1 MKRLKTEFVA
11 ANGTAFNKVR
21 FTYNEIREINSTPHI
36 LLSTPRDII
45 DGIYVVIPI
54 SVSKL
59 IYLCKK
65 AKIVYGLIGKSISVV
80 EDTETGK
87 VEIFYVEDYA
97 LKQIAKR
104 SIIDFDTVL
113 PGQELIFNGP
123 SNIEPFK
130 TVDKGGYKVYLVRK
144 YVNANGV
151 DFVELYL
158 RNQGSLRNQG
168 GSMFLAYAQNTI
180 DKHIVNTNPGLTDE
194 ELATML

>member
-11 ANGTAFNKVR
+11 TNGAAFNKVR

-36 LLSTPRDII
+36 LLSTPRDMMN
-45 DGIYVVIPI
+45 GIYVIIPI

-65 AKIVYGLIGKSISVV
+65 AKIVYGLIGRSISVV
-80 EDTETGK
+80 EDTETGE

-97 LKQIAKR
+97 LKQAIKR

-123 SNIEPFK
+123 STIEPFEI
-130 TVDKGGYKVYLVRK
+130 VDEGGYKVYLVRK
-144 YVNANGV
+144 YLNTNGV
-151 DFVELYL
+151 NCVELYL
-158 RNQGSLRNQG
+158 RNQGS
-168 GSMFLAYAQNTI
+168 SMFLNYVQHTI

-194 ELATML
+194 ELAIMLSS

>member
-21 FTYNEIREINSTPHI
+21 FTYNEIREIDSTPHI
-36 LLSTPRDII
+36 LLSTPRDMMN
-45 DGIYVVIPI
+45 GIYVVIPI

-65 AKIVYGLIGKSISVV
+65 AKVSYGLIGKSISVV
-80 EDTETGK
+80 ENTKTGEEE
-87 VEIFYVEDYA
+87 VYYVEDYA
-97 LKQIAKR
+97 LKQAIKR

-123 SNIEPFK
+123 STIEPFEI
-130 TVDKGGYKVYLVRK
+130 VDEGGYKVYLVRK
-144 YVNANGV
+144 YLNTNGV
-151 DFVELYL
+151 NCVELYL
-158 RNQGSLRNQG
+158 RNQGS
-168 GSMFLAYAQNTI
+168 SMFLNYVQHTI

-194 ELATML
+194 ELATMLSS

>member
-36 LLSTPRDII
+36 LLSTPRDIM

-65 AKIVYGLIGKSISVV
+65 ARIAYGLIGKSISVV
-80 EDTETGK
+80 EDTETGE

-97 LKQIAKR
+97 LKQAIKR

-123 SNIEPFK
+123 STIEPFEI
-130 TVDKGGYKVYLVRK
+130 VDEGGYKVYLVRK
-144 YVNANGV
+144 YLNTNGV
-151 DFVELYL
+151 NCVELYL
-158 RNQGSLRNQG
+158 RNQGS
-168 GSMFLAYAQNTI
+168 SMFLNYVQHTI

>member
-11 ANGTAFNKVR
+11 TNGAAFNKVR

-36 LLSTPRDII
+36 LLSTPRDIMN
-45 DGIYVVIPI
+45 GIYVVIPI

-65 AKIVYGLIGKSISVV
+65 AIVSYGLIGKSISVV
-80 EDTETGK
+80 ENTETGEEE
-87 VEIFYVEDYA
+87 VFYVEDYA
-97 LKQIAKR
+97 LKQAIKR
-104 SIIDFDTVL
+104 SIIDFNTVL

-123 SNIEPFK
+123 SNIEPFE

-144 YVNANGV
+144 YVNAIGV
-151 DFVELYL
+151 DCVELYL
-158 RNQGSLRNQG
+158 RNQGS
-168 GSMFLAYAQNTI
+168 SMFLNCVQHTI

-194 ELATML
+194 ELATMLSS

>member
-21 FTYNEIREINSTPHI
+21 FTYNEIREIDSTPHI
-36 LLSTPRDII
+36 LLSTPRDIVN
-45 DGIYVVIPI
+45 GIYVVIPI

-65 AKIVYGLIGKSISVV
+65 ARIAYGLIGKSISVV
-80 EDTETGK
+80 EDTETGE

-104 SIIDFDTVL
+104 SIIDFNTVL

-123 SNIEPFK
+123 STIEPFEI
-130 TVDKGGYKVYLVRK
+130 VDEGGYKVYLVRK
-144 YVNANGV
+144 YLNTNGV
-151 DFVELYL
+151 NCVELYL
-158 RNQGSLRNQG
+158 RNQGS
-168 GSMFLAYAQNTI
+168 SMFLTYVQLTI
-180 DKHIVNTNPGLTDE
+180 DKHIINTNPGLTDE

>member
-11 ANGTAFNKVR
+11 TNGAAFNKVR

-36 LLSTPRDII
+36 LLSTPRDMMN
-45 DGIYVVIPI
+45 GIYVVIPI

-65 AKIVYGLIGKSISVV
+65 AKIVHGLIGRSISVV
-80 EDTETGK
+80 EDTETGE

-97 LKQIAKR
+97 LKIIAKR
-104 SIIDFDTVL
+104 SIIDFNTVL

-130 TVDKGGYKVYLVRK
+130 IVDKGGYKVYLVRK
-144 YVNANGV
+144 YVNAIGV
-151 DFVELYL
+151 DCVELYL
-158 RNQGSLRNQG
+158 RNQGS
-168 GSMFLAYAQNTI
+168 SMFLTYVQLTI
-180 DKHIVNTNPGLTDE
+180 DKHIINTNPGLTDE

>member
-11 ANGTAFNKVR
+11 TNGAAFNRVR

-36 LLSTPRDII
+36 LLSTPRDIMN
-45 DGIYVVIPI
+45 GIYVVIPI

-65 AKIVYGLIGKSISVV
+65 ANVSYGLIGKSISVV
-80 EDTETGK
+80 EGTETGE

-104 SIIDFDTVL
+104 SIIDFNTVL

-123 SNIEPFK
+123 STIEPFEI
-130 TVDKGGYKVYLVRK
+130 VDEGGYKVYLVRK
-144 YVNANGV
+144 YLNTNGV
-151 DFVELYL
+151 NCVELYL
-158 RNQGSLRNQG
+158 RNQGS
-168 GSMFLAYAQNTI
+168 SMFLNYVQHTI

>member
-21 FTYNEIREINSTPHI
+21 FTYNEIREIDSTPHI
-36 LLSTPRDII
+36 LLSTPRDIMN
-45 DGIYVVIPI
+45 GIYVVIPI

-80 EDTETGK
+80 EDTETGE

-97 LKQIAKR
+97 LKIIAKR
-104 SIIDFDTVL
+104 SIIDFNTVL

-130 TVDKGGYKVYLVRK
+130 TVDKNGYKVYLVRK
-144 YVNANGV
+144 YVNAIGV
-151 DFVELYL
+151 DCVELYL
-158 RNQGSLRNQG
+158 RNQGS
-168 GSMFLAYAQNTI
+168 SMFLNYVQNTI

>member
-36 LLSTPRDII
+36 LLSTPRDMMN
-45 DGIYVVIPI
+45 GIYVVIPI

-59 IYLCKK
+59 IHLCKK
-65 AKIVYGLIGKSISVV
+65 AKVVYGLIGKSISVV
-80 EDTETGK
+80 EDTETGE
-87 VEIFYVEDYA
+87 VEIFYVEDYV
-97 LKQIAKR
+97 LKVIAKR
-104 SIIDFDTVL
+104 SIVDFDTVL

-130 TVDKGGYKVYLVRK
+130 MIERGGYKVYLVRK
-144 YVNANGV
+144 YVNAIGV
-151 DFVELYL
+151 DCVELYL
-158 RNQGSLRNQG
+158 RNQGS
-168 GSMFLAYAQNTI
+168 SMFLNYVQHTI

>member
-21 FTYNEIREINSTPHI
+21 FTYNEIREIDSTPHI
-36 LLSTPRDII
+36 LLSTPRDMMN
-45 DGIYVVIPI
+45 GIYVIIPI

-65 AKIVYGLIGKSISVV
+65 AKIVHGLIGKSISVV
-80 EDTETGK
+80 EDTETGE

-97 LKQIAKR
+97 LKQAIKR
-104 SIIDFDTVL
+104 SIVDFDTVL

-123 SNIEPFK
+123 STIEPFEI
-130 TVDKGGYKVYLVRK
+130 VDEGGYKVYLVRK
-144 YVNANGV
+144 YLNTNGV
-151 DFVELYL
+151 NCVELYL
-158 RNQGSLRNQG
+158 RNQGS
-168 GSMFLAYAQNTI
+168 SMFLNYVQHTI

>member
-21 FTYNEIREINSTPHI
+21 FTYNEIREIDSTPHI
-36 LLSTPRDII
+36 LLSTPRDMMN
-45 DGIYVVIPI
+45 GIYVVIPI

-80 EDTETGK
+80 EDTETGE

-97 LKQIAKR
+97 LKIIAKR
-104 SIIDFDTVL
+104 SIIDFNTVL

-123 SNIEPFK
+123 STIEPFEI
-130 TVDKGGYKVYLVRK
+130 VDEGGYKVYLVRK
-144 YVNANGV
+144 YVNTNGV
-151 DFVELYL
+151 NCVELYL
-158 RNQGSLRNQG
+158 RNQGS
-168 GSMFLAYAQNTI
+168 SMFLNYVQCVI

-194 ELATML
+194 ELATMLSS

>member
-11 ANGTAFNKVR
+11 ANGAAFNKVR

-36 LLSTPRDII
+36 LLSTPRDIMN
-45 DGIYVVIPI
+45 GIYVVIPI

-80 EDTETGK
+80 EDTETGE

-97 LKQIAKR
+97 LKIIAKR
-104 SIIDFDTVL
+104 SIIDFNTVL

-144 YVNANGV
+144 YLNTNGV
-151 DFVELYL
+151 NCVELYL
-158 RNQGSLRNQG
+158 KNQGS
-168 GSMFLAYAQNTI
+168 SMFLNYVQHTI

-194 ELATML
+194 ELATMLSS

>member
-11 ANGTAFNKVR
+11 TNGAAFNKVR

-36 LLSTPRDII
+36 LLSTPRDIMN
-45 DGIYVVIPI
+45 GIYVVIPI

-80 EDTETGK
+80 EDTETGE

-97 LKQIAKR
+97 LKQAIKR
-104 SIIDFDTVL
+104 SIVDFDTVL

-123 SNIEPFK
+123 STIEPFEI
-130 TVDKGGYKVYLVRK
+130 VDEGGYKVYLVRK
-144 YVNANGV
+144 YLNTNGV
-151 DFVELYL
+151 NCVELYL
-158 RNQGSLRNQG
+158 RNKGS
-168 GSMFLAYAQNTI
+168 SMFLNYVQHTI

>member
-11 ANGTAFNKVR
+11 TNGAVFNKVR
-21 FTYNEIREINSTPHI
+21 FTYNEIKEINSTPHI
-36 LLSTPRDII
+36 LLSTPRDIMN
-45 DGIYVVIPI
+45 GIYVVIPI

-65 AKIVYGLIGKSISVV
+65 ARIAYGLIGKSISVV
-80 EDTETGK
+80 EDTETGE

-97 LKQIAKR
+97 LQQIAKR
-104 SIIDFDTVL
+104 SIIDFNTVL

-123 SNIEPFK
+123 STIEPFEI
-130 TVDKGGYKVYLVRK
+130 VDEGGYKVYLVRK
-144 YVNANGV
+144 YLNTNGV
-151 DFVELYL
+151 NCVELYL
-158 RNQGSLRNQG
+158 RNQGS
-168 GSMFLAYAQNTI
+168 SMFLNYVQHTI

>member
-11 ANGTAFNKVR
+11 TNGAAFNKVR

-36 LLSTPRDII
+36 LLSTPRDIMN
-45 DGIYVVIPI
+45 GIYVVIPI

-80 EDTETGK
+80 EDTETGE

-97 LKQIAKR
+97 LKIIAKR
-104 SIIDFDTVL
+104 SIIDFNTVL

-123 SNIEPFK
+123 STIEPFEI
-130 TVDKGGYKVYLVRK
+130 VDEGGYEVYLVRK
-144 YVNANGV
+144 YLNTNGV
-151 DFVELYL
+151 NCVELYL
-158 RNQGSLRNQG
+158 RNQGS
-168 GSMFLAYAQNTI
+168 SMFLNYVQHTI

-194 ELATML
+194 ELATMLSS

>member
-21 FTYNEIREINSTPHI
+21 FTYNEIREIDSTPHI
-36 LLSTPRDII
+36 LLSTPRDIMN
-45 DGIYVVIPI
+45 GIYVVIPI

-80 EDTETGK
+80 EDTETGE

-97 LKQIAKR
+97 LKIIAKR
-104 SIIDFDTVL
+104 SIIDFNTVL

-144 YVNANGV
+144 YVNAIGV
-151 DFVELYL
+151 DCVELYL
-158 RNQGSLRNQG
+158 RNQGS
-168 GSMFLAYAQNTI
+168 SMFLNYVQHTI

>member
-21 FTYNEIREINSTPHI
+21 FTYNEIREIDSTPHI
-36 LLSTPRDII
+36 LLSTPRDMMN
-45 DGIYVVIPI
+45 GIYVIIPI

-65 AKIVYGLIGKSISVV
+65 AKIVHGLIGKSISVV
-80 EDTETGK
+80 EDTETGE

-97 LKQIAKR
+97 LKIIAKR
-104 SIIDFDTVL
+104 SIIDFNTVL

-130 TVDKGGYKVYLVRK
+130 TVDKNGYKVYLVRK
-144 YVNANGV
+144 YVNAIGV
-151 DFVELYL
+151 DYVELYL
-158 RNQGSLRNQG
+158 RNQGS
-168 GSMFLAYAQNTI
+168 SMFLNYVQHTI